1 MSKIS
6 VLMSVYNEPIDW
18 ISESIRSIA
27 EQDITEHNIQLI
39 VIVDNPSKRSELET
53 FFESFYEEVK
63 HLRGSSFEFICHYNI
78 ENIGLA
84 KSLNKAFS
92 LCDGDFIARMDAD
105 DISNKNRFSEQIK
118 YIVETNSD
126 IIGSGIERVDEFGGS
141 LGVSLLSH
149 DFNDL
154 KNHLGYKSICYHPTW
169 LMKRHVFE
177 SINGYRP
184 YPNSQD
190 LDFLIRAVEAGYTV
204 RNAPLVLLKYR
215 LNDNS
220 LSFKKSLRQRKCQ
233 EHILK
238 LATARSAK
246 GKDSYSEGDM
256 HRYIKSNK
264 LYEYIHAHS
273 QKNYVYG
280 MNLIRKKHYSGFAYV
295 VYSMIVSPM
304 QSKYIFSLVANKL
317 RKFKWIKQY

>member
-18 ISESIRSIA
+18 ISESIHSIA
-27 EQDITEHNIQLI
+27 EQDIADHHIQLI
-39 VIVDNPSKRSELET
+39 IIVDNPSKRNELET
-53 FFESFYEEVK
+53 FFESFYEEAK
-63 HLRGSSFEFICHYNI
+63 SLRGASFEFICYYND

-92 LCDGDFIARMDAD
+92 MCDGDFIARMDAD
-105 DISNKNRFSEQIK
+105 DISNKNRLSEQMK
-118 YIVETNSD
+118 YIVETNND
-126 IIGSGIERVDEFGGS
+126 IIGSGIERINEFGSG
-141 LGVSLLSH
+141 LGVSILSH
-149 DFNDL
+149 DFNEL
-154 KNHLGYKSICYHPTW
+154 KKHLGYKSICYHPTW

-204 RNAPLVLLKYR
+204 SNVPLVLLKYR
-215 LNDNS
+215 LNSNS

-233 EHILK
+233 EHILR
-238 LATARSAK
+238 LATARSTK
-246 GKDSYSEGDM
+246 GKDGYNERDM
-256 HRYIKSNK
+256 HSYIKSNR
-264 LYEYIHAHS
+264 LYEHIHAHS

-280 MNLIRKKHYSGFAYV
+280 MNLIRNKNYSGLAYV
-295 VYSMIVSPM
+295 AYSMIVSPM
-304 QSKYIFSLVANKL
+304 QSKYIFSLVMNKL
-317 RKFKWIKQY
+317 RKSR

>member
-27 EQDITEHNIQLI
+27 EQNIADHNIQLI
-39 VIVDNPSKRSELET
+39 VVVDNPAKRNELDS

-63 HLRGSSFEFICHYNI
+63 NLRGSSFEFICYYND

-92 LCDGDFIARMDAD
+92 MCDGDFIARMDAD
-105 DISNKNRFSEQIK
+105 DISNQNRFSEQMK

-126 IIGSGIERVDEFGGS
+126 IIGAGIERINEFGIG

-149 DFNDL
+149 DFNVL
-154 KNHLGYKSICYHPTW
+154 KKQLGYKSICYHPTW

-190 LDFLIRAVEAGYTV
+190 LDFLIRAVEAGCTV
-204 RNAPLVLLKYR
+204 SNVPLVLLKYR

-233 EHILK
+233 QHILR
-238 LATARSAK
+238 LARERSIK
-246 GKDSYSEGDM
+246 GGDGYNERDM
-256 HRYIKSNK
+256 HSYIKSNR
-264 LYEYIHAHS
+264 LYEHIHAHS
-273 QKNYVYG
+273 QKSYVNG
-280 MNLIRKKHYSGFAYV
+280 MNLIRNNNYIGLVYVAYSIF
-295 VYSMIVSPM
+295 VSPI
-304 QSKYIFSLVANKL
+304 QRKYVLSLVVNKL
-317 RKFKWIKQY
+317 RKSR